1 VSKPAA
7 PNNAAH
13 TIENLFMFP
22 PQIIVVDFEPA
33 DFACRH
39 LQI

>member
-7 PNNAAH
+7 PTNAAH

-22 PQIIVVDFEPA
+22 PRILLLTGAFK
-33 DFACRH
+33 
-39 LQI
+39 